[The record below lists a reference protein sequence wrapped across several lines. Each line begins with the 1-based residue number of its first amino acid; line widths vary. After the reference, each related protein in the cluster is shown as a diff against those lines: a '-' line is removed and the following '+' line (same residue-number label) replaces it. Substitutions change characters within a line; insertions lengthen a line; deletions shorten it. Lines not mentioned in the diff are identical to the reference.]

1 MILFCVIAKLT
12 RNDELTGKSA
22 IQGNNRVFLHKVKF
36 LIPTLW
42 VKFFFFYEDL
52 LPRAD
57 CTVKILTCKK
67 YYKCMGSRIRHWI
80 GKNSTRYQGQVSE
93 FKCNAAKCVCAVFF
107 TWAVLHACLLIHSRQ
122 SALRGDW
129 LQVPPK
135 FSMTPIYEPLLI
147 WGR

>member
-135 FSMTPIYEPLLI
+135 FSMTLIYEPLLI